1 MIFNF
6 LFEGILI
13 GFLASVMLGPTGI
26 LVIQRTVNQN
36 QLSGIFSGMGAAVS
50 DTIYAGISGFSVAV
64 FFHFIREYEILFKTA
79 ISAIFLLLGII
90 ILFSRPNKYSH
101 KDIKSSRNYF
111 KNFIT
116 TFLVAASNPLIMFV
130 HLTLFTVFGIA
141 LDIKN
146 PVGALTIL
154 SGFLIGA
161 LIWWISLTGVI
172 SKLKKRISNK
182 IFLQFNR
189 IAGSTIILVV
199 LISIVYFFWV

>member
-1 MIFNF
+1 MILNF

-36 QLSGIFSGMGAAVS
+36 QLSGIFSGMGAAIS
-50 DTIYAGISGFSVAV
+50 DTIYAGISGFSVAII
-64 FFHFIREYEILFKTA
+64 FHFISEYEILFKTA
-79 ISAIFLLLGII
+79 ISAILLLVGII
-90 ILFSRPNKYSH
+90 ILLSNPNKYSP
-101 KDIKSSRNYF
+101 KEIKNSRNYF

-146 PVGALTIL
+146 PLGALTIL
-154 SGFLIGA
+154 SGFLLGA
-161 LIWWISLTGVI
+161 LIWWIGLTGVI
-172 SKLKKRISNK
+172 SKLKKRISKK

-189 IAGSTIILVV
+189 IAGSTIILIV
-199 LISIVYFFWV
+199 LISVVYFFWI

>member
-1 MIFNF
+1 MIFNL

-13 GFLASVMLGPTGI
+13 GFLASVLLGPTGI

-50 DTIYAGISGFSVAV
+50 DTIYAGISGFSVAII
-64 FFHFIREYEILFKTA
+64 FHFIREYEILLKTGT
-79 ISAIFLLLGII
+79 SAVLLLLGVI
-90 ILFSRPNKYSH
+90 ILISNPEKYTQKNVRTSN
-101 KDIKSSRNYF
+101 NYF

-130 HLTLFTVFGIA
+130 HIALFTVFGIA

-146 PVGALTIL
+146 PVAALIIL
-154 SGFLIGA
+154 SGFLLGA
-161 LIWWISLTGVI
+161 LIWWFSLTGVI
-172 SKLKKRISNK
+172 SKLKKRLSKK

-189 IAGSTIILVV
+189 IAGSTIIAIVF
-199 LISIVYFFWV
+199 ISIIYFFWN

>member
-1 MIFNF
+1 MIFNL

-13 GFLASVMLGPTGI
+13 GFLASVLLGPTGI

-50 DTIYAGISGFSVAV
+50 DTIYAGISGFSVAII
-64 FFHFIREYEILFKTA
+64 FHFIREYEILFKTGT
-79 ISAIFLLLGII
+79 SAVLLLLGVI
-90 ILFSRPNKYSH
+90 ILFSNPEKYAQENVRPSN
-101 KDIKSSRNYF
+101 NYF

-116 TFLVAASNPLIMFV
+116 TFFVAASNPLIMFV
-130 HLTLFTVFGIA
+130 HIALFAVFGIA

-154 SGFLIGA
+154 SGFLLGA
-161 LIWWISLTGVI
+161 LIWWFSLTGVI
-172 SKLKKRISNK
+172 SKLKKRLSKK

-189 IAGSTIILVV
+189 IAGSTIIAIVF
-199 LISIVYFFWV
+199 ISIIYFFWN